1 MPKFGES
8 LSKISLRELL
18 NEQEL
23 EDIKKY
29 SQFKLGLEKG
39 YNYEKDELILK
50 LISLVIDKFTSMK
63 ENTLVKCLKWVKK
76 ILEENLEIKVDSS
89 IFKNLE
95 KMKEDK
101 PNLKIKL
108 GWMEEYSLLNKE
120 EEIYKLTRKTL
131 EKYNQMTFKSKDSN
145 KINPSNRRN
154 TLNPELLKS
163 GIMNRI
169 NEDLLDFESHK
180 FNIFKL
186 EQKVGRENI
195 LPVTSTYIFSTLG
208 LFSIIDYTKFEPF
221 IFRVASGY
229 HRENPYH
236 TDLHA
241 ADICQSLL
249 VYYIFGNLQKLLDFN
264 DLDLISLFISAA
276 IHDLGH
282 PGFTNNFLI
291 NSKDDKAIRYND
303 QSVLENFHVSE
314 GFNIILKKNG
324 CNIFESMSNDDYKF
338 CRKRIIQCVLATD
351 MTLHN
356 KEFQFLKTK
365 IQNFQ
370 IKNGQNVEKIL
381 EVQDPIAIFNTKQD
395 FLNILIHSADISNPT
410 KPLDIYKQ
418 WAQRCVD
425 EFFRQG
431 DREKRLGLPVSFGC
445 DRTIVTLPQS
455 QLGFIDAIV
464 FPLFS
469 VVNEFFPGMNFTLQN
484 LKINKE
490 YYKGQKDMDEKK
502 KINNEIKEEEEDKN
516 ENSDDDSKQNS
527 GPMSKQSKS
536 SDTESEK

>member
-8 LSKISLRELL
+8 FDKISLKELL
-18 NEQEL
+18 NEKEL

-29 SQFKLGLEKG
+29 NQFKNGAEKDFT
-39 YNYEKDELILK
+39 YEKSELVIK
-50 LISLVIDKFTSMK
+50 LMGLIIDKFISMK
-63 ENTLVKCLKWVKK
+63 ENTLVKCLKWAKK
-76 ILEENLEIKVDSS
+76 IIEENLEIKVDSS

-101 PNLKIKL
+101 PNLKLKL
-108 GWMEEYSLLNKE
+108 DFMEAYSLLNKE

-131 EKYNQMTFKSKDSN
+131 EKYSLATDNKDG
-145 KINPSNRRN
+145 KKKGGRRN

-169 NEDLLDFESHK
+169 NEDLLNFENQK

-195 LPVTSTYIFSTLG
+195 LPVTATYIFSTLG
-208 LFSIIDYTKFEPF
+208 LFGIIDYTKFEPF

-229 HRENPYH
+229 FRENPYH
-236 TDLHA
+236 TDLHG
-241 ADICQSLL
+241 ADVCQTCLI
-249 VYYIFGNLQKLLDFN
+249 YYLYGNLQKLLEFN

-282 PGFTNNFLI
+282 PGYTNNFLI

-303 QSVLENFHVSE
+303 QSVLESFHVSE
-314 GFNIILKKNG
+314 AFTIIFRKKG
-324 CNIFESMSNDDYKF
+324 CNIFESMSKDDYKY

-351 MTLHN
+351 MTLHTR
-356 KEFQFLKTK
+356 EFQFLKTK
-365 IQNFQ
+365 IQTFQ
-370 IKNGQNVEKIL
+370 IKNGKNVEKIF
-381 EVQDPIAIFNTKQD
+381 QNKDPVTNFNTKQD

-410 KPLDIYKQ
+410 KPLDIYKE
-418 WAQRCVD
+418 WAQRCVS

-431 DREKRLGLPVSFGC
+431 DMEKRLGLPVSFGC
-445 DRTIVTLPQS
+445 DRDLVTLPQS
-455 QLGFIDAIV
+455 QIGFIDAIV

-469 VVNEFFPGMNFTLQN
+469 VVNEFFPGLNFTLQN
-484 LKINKE
+484 LKKNEE
-490 YYKGQKDMDEKK
+490 YYKGIKEKNDKKNVKD
-502 KINNEIKEEEEDKN
+502 EIKEEEEDKN
-516 ENSDDDSKQNS
+516 SEGSESKKNNTGQNSQKSESSDDESDS
-527 GPMSKQSKS
+527 
-536 SDTESEK
+536 

>member
-1 MPKFGES
+1 
-8 LSKISLRELL
+8 
-18 NEQEL
+18 
-23 EDIKKY
+23 
-29 SQFKLGLEKG
+29 
-39 YNYEKDELILK
+39 
-50 LISLVIDKFTSMK
+50 
-63 ENTLVKCLKWVKK
+63 
-76 ILEENLEIKVDSS
+76 
-89 IFKNLE
+89 
-95 KMKEDK
+95 
-101 PNLKIKL
+101 
-108 GWMEEYSLLNKE
+108 
-120 EEIYKLTRKTL
+120 
-131 EKYNQMTFKSKDSN
+131 
-145 KINPSNRRN
+145 
-154 TLNPELLKS
+154 
-163 GIMNRI
+163 MNRI
-169 NEDLLDFESHK
+169 NEELLDFESHK

-195 LPVTSTYIFSTLG
+195 LPVISTYIFSTLG

-291 NSKDDKAIRYND
+291 NSKDDKAVRYND

-356 KEFQFLKTK
+356 REFQFLKTK
-365 IQNFQ
+365 IKTFQ
-370 IKNGQNVEKIL
+370 IKNGENVEKI
-381 EVQDPIAIFNTKQD
+381 VQISDPVANFNTKQE
-395 FLNILIHSADISNPT
+395 FLNVLVHSADISNPT

-431 DREKRLGLPVSFGC
+431 DTEKRLGLPVSFGC
-445 DRTIVTLPQS
+445 DRNIVTLPQS

-464 FPLFS
+464 LPLFS

-484 LKINKE
+484 LKINEE
-490 YYKGQKDMDEKK
+490 YYKGVKEKYDKK
-502 KINNEIKEEEEDKN
+502 KVKDEIKEEEEDKIN
-516 ENSDDDSKQNS
+516 NSDDSKQNS
-527 GPMSKQSKS
+527 SVQISKISNE
-536 SDTESEK
+536 SDESNK